1 VYLQGQYRAR
11 KLRAE
16 QDDFGWPTLGP
27 EFRSKHTKQLK
38 MTPQDKSDKLV
49 YLKRLVLKMMDADSK
64 RPRPLNDSALQMS
77 GLLRTVPTL
86 SHESTNPLAVA
97 AKQTL
102 DNTITTAATQGD
114 DPWLLFLESQYLA
127 KLCFLFDVAARHKL
141 FRVAKIS
148 YWPSTKERYANW
160 EATLEPVHLDIMGEP
175 FVADEDVVHGPNG
188 EFLPS
193 PEPYP
198 NPVLLTKLKNY
209 PHPDT

>member
-1 VYLQGQYRAR
+1 
-11 KLRAE
+11 
-16 QDDFGWPTLGP
+16 
-27 EFRSKHTKQLK
+27 
-38 MTPQDKSDKLV
+38 
-49 YLKRLVLKMMDADSK
+49 MMDADSK
-64 RPRPLNDSALQMS
+64 RPRPQNDSALQMS

-86 SHESTNPLAVA
+86 SHESTNPIAVA

-160 EATLEPVHLDIMGEP
+160 EATLEPVHLNKMGEP

-188 EFLPS
+188 QSLPS

-198 NPVLLTKLKNY
+198 NPVFLTKLKHY
-209 PHPDT
+209 HHPQIVRLHIGSIYRWG

>member
-1 VYLQGQYRAR
+1 MYLQGQYRAR

-16 QDDFGWPTLGP
+16 QDVYGWPTLGT

-49 YLKRLVLKMMDADSK
+49 YLKLLVLKMMEADSK
-64 RPRPLNDSALQMS
+64 RPRPQNDSALHMS

-114 DPWLLFLESQYLA
+114 DP
-127 KLCFLFDVAARHKL
+127 
-141 FRVAKIS
+141 
-148 YWPSTKERYANW
+148 
-160 EATLEPVHLDIMGEP
+160 
-175 FVADEDVVHGPNG
+175 
-188 EFLPS
+188 
-193 PEPYP
+193 
-198 NPVLLTKLKNY
+198 
-209 PHPDT
+209 